1 MMDTSDVVIAIVSAL
16 GGGGITSILTTV
28 LSRKKFK
35 AEADSIRV
43 QNEETEMEYIKKS
56 FKELNEETKAQFNE
70 FKDTAKATIDELK
83 EEIKELRESNEK
95 LHYESTSL
103 KSSVDDLKQKLTSLM
118 NWVTGDDK
126 RYRDWLEKTLQDLD
140 PSIEFPSH
148 TDPPNVFP
156 KDTDKEETE

>member
-56 FKELNEETKAQFNE
+56 FKEGN
-70 FKDTAKATIDELK
+70 
-83 EEIKELRESNEK
+83 
-95 LHYESTSL
+95 H
-103 KSSVDDLKQKLTSLM
+103 
-118 NWVTGDDK
+118 
-126 RYRDWLEKTLQDLD
+126 
-140 PSIEFPSH
+140 
-148 TDPPNVFP
+148 
-156 KDTDKEETE
+156 